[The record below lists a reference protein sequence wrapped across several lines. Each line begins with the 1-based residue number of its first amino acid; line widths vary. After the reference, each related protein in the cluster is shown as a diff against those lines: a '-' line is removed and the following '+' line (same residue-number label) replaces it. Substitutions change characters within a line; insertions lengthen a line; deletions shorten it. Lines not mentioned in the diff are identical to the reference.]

1 MSAGN
6 VGIGFAISADT
17 AARVIPQLI
26 KNKRVVRGWLG
37 ISISDLNENMRDFY
51 KAPQGGALV
60 NNINPDGPAAKSN
73 LQADD
78 VVIEAGGEPVRK
90 AWDLQNIVGN
100 TPPGTVLQLVV
111 LRNGQRV
118 TVDVRVGEMPEKYAG
133 LAPTKNGGEEPAGT
147 DPLGLQVK
155 SLLPSM
161 PQAQQLGW
169 TRA

>member
-133 LAPTKNGGEEPAGT
+133 LAPAKNGGEEPAGT